1 MADVKWIKIT
11 TTMFE
16 DEKIDF
22 IESLPE
28 SDAILIIWIKLLA
41 QAGKINSNGFIF
53 LTEQIPYTEEML
65 AHKFRRSLSVVQ
77 LALQTLKRL
86 EMIQFDD
93 SGFLRISNWEK
104 HQNIEGL
111 DKIREQTRK
120 RVAKHRENQRSLPS
134 NVTVT
139 QSNATEE
146 EREEELELDID
157 IDKELLKETEKKISS
172 SSPTTKPVDNFS
184 KDENLAK
191 VAILFEQN
199 GFGTINYIVKEIL
212 IELLELYSVE
222 WIDNAMKKAVEAN
235 KRSIG
240 YVKGIL
246 KNWHAGG
253 GMKLEPDK
261 KNLPK
266 APSAKKTRFHNLESR
281 TAKYTPDEINKKV
294 EEIAERKKKE
304 LRENR
309 KREVIE
315 NE

>member
-157 IDKELLKETEKKISS
+157 KELLKETEKKISS

-184 KDENLAK
+184 KDEGISK
-191 VAILFEQN
+191 IAILFQEN
-199 GFGTINYIVKEIL
+199 GFGTINITIKEML
-212 IELLELYSVE
+212 IQLLDDYSVE
-222 WIDNAMKKAVEAN
+222 WIIEAIKVAVKSN
-235 KRSIG
+235 KRTLK
-240 YVKGIL
+240 YVEGIL
-246 KNWHAGG
+246 QNWRRDG
-253 GMKLEPDK
+253 GMKLESTK
-261 KNLPK
+261 PK
-266 APSAKKTRFHNLESR
+266 TYPNNKKTRFHNLESR

-315 NE
+315 NQ